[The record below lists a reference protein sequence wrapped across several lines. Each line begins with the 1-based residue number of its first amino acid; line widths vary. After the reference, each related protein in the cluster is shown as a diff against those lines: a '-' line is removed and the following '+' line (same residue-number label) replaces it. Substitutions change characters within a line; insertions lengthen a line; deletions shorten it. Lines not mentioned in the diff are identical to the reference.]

1 MDSATLSEERDRIEA
16 AQKDPARF
24 ADLYDM
30 YFDRIYAFVAG
41 RVRNRTEA
49 QDITADVFHQALA
62 NLKKYEWRGVPF
74 SAWLYRI
81 AVNAMNDHH
90 QRASRERGDAAP
102 ATEPQAREIEQV
114 EERAMLYRLVDS
126 LPQDQRRVVIMRFAE
141 ERPIAEV
148 AKQMGKSE
156 GAIKQLQWRAIQ
168 TLRSRVRPANG

>member
-1 MDSATLSEERDRIEA
+1 MDLAEERSRIEA

-41 RVRNRTEA
+41 RVRNRSEA
-49 QDITADVFHQALA
+49 QDITAEVFHQALA

-90 QRASRERGDAAP
+90 QRASRERGDVSASAHV
-102 ATEPQAREIEQV
+102 EPNAREIEQV
-114 EERAMLYRLVDS
+114 EERATLYRLVDS
-126 LPQDQRRVVIMRFAE
+126 LPPDQRRVVVMRFSE
-141 ERPIAEV
+141 ERSISEV
-148 AKQMGKSE
+148 AKEMGKSE
-156 GAIKQLQWRAIQ
+156 GAIKQLQWRAMQ
-168 TLRSRVRPANG
+168 TLRARVGQNHG